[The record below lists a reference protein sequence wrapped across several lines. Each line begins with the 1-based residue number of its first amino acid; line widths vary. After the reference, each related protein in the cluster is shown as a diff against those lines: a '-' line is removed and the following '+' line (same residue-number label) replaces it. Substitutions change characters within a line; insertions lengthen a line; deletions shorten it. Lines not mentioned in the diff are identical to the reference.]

1 VAGFDEAVDTVEVM
15 MPEPRSEEQA
25 LRSKFMLIFRG
36 GAVSRPDLSPSELQ
50 AHVAKWYRWSDELA
64 RQGRARN
71 NGTAL
76 GNPGATVRGCE
87 RVVTDGPYAESKD
100 LVTGS
105 LIVEAASLEDAIDVA
120 RTCPTY
126 EFGGSVEVRPVQDL
140 SDLTLVDERPAA
152 VSSTELVEDL
162 FRKEYAHLVS
172 ALTRVLG
179 PSNIPLAE
187 DVVHDALV
195 SAMHAWRFRLPQD
208 PKAWI
213 IRAAHNRAI
222 DIIRREQRRRSFLP
236 ELATTT
242 ALTDTIEAALAP
254 AAEAASQLAMMFA
267 VCDPGL
273 NRETHVTLILRWLCG
288 LSAKEIGQ
296 AFLVDTQTIDR
307 RLHRGRGR
315 LRELGRLPDV
325 EDLPDIEIRRDSVLR
340 TLYLLFSEG
349 YHGSNPE
356 DPVRPFLCEDALRLT
371 ELLLDTKATAHP
383 DAHALAAL
391 FCFDSARLSTRRD
404 EHGVFVPLEDQ
415 DRSRWD
421 RARIERGLMH
431 LARSATGDHMSRWHL
446 EAGIACEHAIAPSIQ
461 KTDWDR
467 IVGFYQVL
475 AQQSWS
481 PIVALNRAL
490 AVAERDGVDEGRREL
505 IALADEQKL
514 SRYPFYWAA
523 RADLER
529 RAGHHAAARDSYE
542 RAIALARSPAER
554 VSYERRIE
562 SLEIS

>member
-1 VAGFDEAVDTVEVM
+1 VAGFDEAADTVEAM
-15 MPEPRSEEQA
+15 MPEPRSEERA

-36 GAVSRPDLSPSELQ
+36 GAVARHDLSPSELQ
-50 AHVAKWYRWSDELA
+50 AHVEKWYRWSDELA
-64 RQGRARN
+64 RQGRGN
-71 NGTAL
+71 VGTAL
-76 GNPGATVRGCE
+76 DNPGAAVRGHE

-105 LIVEAASLEDAIDVA
+105 LIIEAASLEDAVDVA

-172 ALTRVLG
+172 ALTRVMG
-179 PSNIPLAE
+179 SSNIPLAE

-195 SAMHAWRFRLPQD
+195 SAMHAWRFGLPQD

-222 DIIRREQRRRSFLP
+222 DIIRREQRHRSFLP

-254 AAEAASQLAMMFA
+254 AAESASQLAMMFA

-288 LSAKEIGQ
+288 LSPKEIGQ

-315 LRELGRLPDV
+315 LRQLGRLPDV
-325 EDLPDIEIRRDSVLR
+325 EDLPDIGARRDSVLR
-340 TLYLLFSEG
+340 SLYLLFNEG
-349 YHGSNPE
+349 YHGSNPQ

-371 ELLLDTKATAHP
+371 ELLLDAKATAHP
-383 DAHALAAL
+383 DVHALAAL
-391 FCFDSARLSTRRD
+391 FCLDAARLSTRLD

-467 IVGFYQVL
+467 IIGFYQVL

-490 AVAERDGVDEGRREL
+490 ALAERDGIDAGRREL
-505 IALADEQKL
+505 IALAGERKL

-523 RADLER
+523 QADLER
-529 RAGHHAAARDSYE
+529 RAGCYAAAREYYE
-542 RAIALARSPAER
+542 QAIALARSPAER
-554 VSYERRIE
+554 ESFERRIE
-562 SLEIS
+562 SMEIS

>member
-76 GNPGATVRGCE
+76 DNPGATVRGCE

-325 EDLPDIEIRRDSVLR
+325 EDLPDIETRRDSVLR
-340 TLYLLFSEG
+340 ALYLLFSEG
-349 YHGSNPE
+349 YHGSNPQ

-371 ELLLDTKATAHP
+371 ELLLDAKATAHP

-505 IALADEQKL
+505 IALAGEQKL